1 MLIANSVQSEDLSA
15 SREQCEALV
24 RRVAASKVFQKTLKL
39 QEFLLYICE
48 CRLRHGDN
56 SEVKE
61 QQIGINVYN
70 RCPGYNMSGDSVV
83 RVQARELR
91 KKLALYFETEG
102 KDEPIRIEI
111 SKGGYLP
118 DFILVSQEDKDKPL
132 DPGEQP
138 QGSREEVVPVT
149 AGYFQQNSKK
159 KTIVLVLLALGAV
172 LLFVAGWFMGA
183 RRGSSFPGA
192 LAQADSRQAYSF
204 YNQLLGPIGSKGRE
218 SLLVMSNPQLIYFRN
233 MNSLTA
239 SEVSAHH
246 MVPVSQQLQKTLQQ
260 TANLNL
266 LGDPNQTAYFSVTN
280 ADFTGMGEAACVF
293 NIEKVMS
300 ALDRSVRLTQGRFLT
315 WDVATQNNLIVLGNP
330 ILNLWTRDNL
340 MGRNFRISD
349 GGVRNASP
357 LPGEQPLY
365 KSIFDSSDHPVEDYG
380 VISMSTAKSGS
391 KILIL
396 AGHTSAGTYGSGTFF
411 GDPVKMRPAYDQ
423 IVASRA
429 GKHFP
434 QNWEILVRVSIRD
447 GIPVDTALVATRS
460 NDPN

>member
-1 MLIANSVQSEDLSA
+1 MLIGNSVQSEEFNA
-15 SREQCEALV
+15 PREQCEALV
-24 RRVAASKVFQKTLKL
+24 RRVVASQVFHKAPKL

-61 QQIGINVYN
+61 QQIGVNVYN
-70 RCPGYNMSGDSVV
+70 RRPDYNMNGDSIV

-102 KDEPIRIEI
+102 KNEPIRIEI

-118 DFILVSQEDKDKPL
+118 AFHLVKQVNEEKSQVHD
-132 DPGEQP
+132 EQP
-138 QGSREEVVPVT
+138 QRTNDEVVSATTEQLPR
-149 AGYFQQNSKK
+149 NSKT
-159 KTIVLVLLALGAV
+159 KTIGFVFFALVGGF
-172 LLFVAGWFMGA
+172 LFVAGWFIGA
-183 RRGSSFPGA
+183 RSSSSLPSTLG
-192 LAQADSRQAYSF
+192 QADSRQAYFF
-204 YNQLLGPIGSKGRE
+204 YSQLLDPIGKKGRE
-218 SLLVMSNPQLIYFRN
+218 SLLVLSNPQMIYFRN
-233 MNSLTA
+233 MHPLAA
-239 SEVSAHH
+239 SEVSARH
-246 MVPVSQQLQKTLQQ
+246 MVPVSRQLQKTLQQ
-260 TANLNL
+260 EANLNL
-266 LGDPNQTAYFSVTN
+266 LGDPNLAGYFSVTN

-330 ILNLWTRDNL
+330 ILNSWTRDNL
-340 MGRNFRISD
+340 MGRNFRIVD
-349 GGVRNASP
+349 EGVRNASP

-365 KSIFDSSDHPVEDYG
+365 KSIFDSADHPIEDYG
-380 VISMSTAKSGS
+380 LISMSTAKSGS

-411 GDPVKMRPAYDQ
+411 GDPVKMRAAYDR
-423 IVASRA
+423 IVANRT
-429 GKHFP
+429 GKPFP

-447 GIPVDTALVATRS
+447 GIPVDTALVTTRS
-460 NDPN
+460 NDPL